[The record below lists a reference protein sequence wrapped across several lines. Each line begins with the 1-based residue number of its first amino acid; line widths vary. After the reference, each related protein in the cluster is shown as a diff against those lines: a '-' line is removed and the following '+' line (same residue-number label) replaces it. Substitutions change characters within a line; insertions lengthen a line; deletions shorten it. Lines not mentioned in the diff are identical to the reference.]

1 MTSQVS
7 GVRLADRLEKQ
18 IQELVDTGFYLSSSE
33 FIREAV
39 RDKLQSMNKKAIPD
53 EIAEKEI
60 KWFIKKKRESG
71 QNVINIIEF
80 SQELMLPCEQID
92 RIMSKI
98 KGAVEV

>member
-1 MTSQVS
+1 MSSQVS
-7 GVRLADRLEKQ
+7 GVRLAEKLEKQ
-18 IQELVDTGFYLSSSE
+18 IQELVDAGFYISSSE

-39 RDKLQSMNKKAIPD
+39 REKLKNMVVRKTPD

-71 QNVINIIEF
+71 QNIINIIEF

-92 RIMSKI
+92 RIMSQI

>member
-1 MTSQVS
+1 MSSQVS
-7 GVRLADRLEKQ
+7 GVRLADRLEKE
-18 IQELVDTGFYLSSSE
+18 IQELVDAGLYLSASE

-39 RDKLQSMNKKAIPD
+39 REKLKNMVTRKTPD

-60 KWFIKKKRESG
+60 RWFIKKKKETG
-71 QNVINIIEF
+71 QNIINIIEF
-80 SQELMLPCEQID
+80 SQELILPYEQID